1 MFMHASKQNLNCF
14 SLSSTISK
22 NSVRRTRWASKDLM
36 KQALKQ
42 PRELKAKKVKNIST
56 SALGET
62 LGQIH
67 MDRQNYGEL
76 QTRKTK
82 ALHAHKATAILSQPT
97 DAQEGAAAA
106 E

>member
-1 MFMHASKQNLNCF
+1 
-14 SLSSTISK
+14 
-22 NSVRRTRWASKDLM
+22 M

-42 PRELKAKKVKNIST
+42 PKELKAKKIKNIST
-56 SALGET
+56 SAMGDT

-82 ALHAHKATAILSQPT
+82 ALHAHKATAILSNP
-97 DAQEGAAAA
+97 DEEEGESA
-106 E
+106 EMEN